1 MKPMDKILIVADDRM
16 FLKSLKAGLQNYM
29 GQFEVRTVPNGDK
42 ALNILNGERISIV
55 VSDINQPKTNGL
67 DILSYLEKNRPQV
80 PCILMAAPESSAIDI
95 GAERKNVFRI
105 LTKPFDTEDLFAA
118 IMEGLERLD
127 EGLFWREYHRR
138 QNRF

>member
-29 GQFEVRTVPNGDK
+29 GQFEVQTVPNGDK

-67 DILSYLEKNRPQV
+67 DLLSYLEKNRPQV
-80 PCILMAAPESSAIDI
+80 PCILMAAPESSA
-95 GAERKNVFRI
+95 AASA
-105 LTKPFDTEDLFAA
+105 FARPTA
-118 IMEGLERLD
+118 SLRRAYCGPTSTASSARRGGCSAARMRCRDGLP
-127 EGLFWREYHRR
+127 
-138 QNRF
+138 